1 MNDKEK
7 LEAIEK
13 ENSLTYLKLGQ
24 TDKEKIE
31 EALRIIDGLLE
42 SSNTKLEKMRKEGKD
57 DNNIS
62 IQFFET
68 VNEVL
73 GKLKETLS

>member
-1 MNDKEK
+1 MTKSMCCI
-7 LEAIEK
+7 IE
-13 ENSLTYLKLGQ
+13 NTQ
-24 TDKEKIE
+24 TDPGT
-31 EALRIIDGLLE
+31 EAMSPLE
-42 SSNTKLEKMRKEGKD
+42 YLNTPKLEKMRKEGKD

>member
-42 SSNTKLEKMRKEGKD
+42 SSNTKLEKMRKD

>member
-42 SSNTKLEKMRKEGKD
+42 SSNTKLEKMRKD

-68 VNEVL
+68 VNEIL

>member
-13 ENSLTYLKLGQ
+13 ETGWRKMTQ
-24 TDKEKIE
+24 TDKEKIQ

-62 IQFFET
+62 VQFFET

-73 GKLKETLS
+73 GKIKETLS

>member
-7 LEAIEK
+7 LEATEK
-13 ENSLTYLKLGQ
+13 ESSWQKIKQ
-24 TDKEKIE
+24 TDKEKIQ
-31 EALRIIDGLLE
+31 EALGIIDVLLE

-62 IQFFET
+62 VQFFET

-73 GKLKETLS
+73 GKLKETLT